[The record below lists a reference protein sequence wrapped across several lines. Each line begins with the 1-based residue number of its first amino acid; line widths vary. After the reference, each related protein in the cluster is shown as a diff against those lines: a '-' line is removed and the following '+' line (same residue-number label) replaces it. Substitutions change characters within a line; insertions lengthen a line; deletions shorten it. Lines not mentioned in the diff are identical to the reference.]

1 MVAKEGRRG
10 SGDRSPLSSWLP
22 DRGKVAARTAADS
35 LSLLFFCNRSHFKS
49 RGGKL
54 QRRIGLLE
62 VGAGAPSAR
71 RAALCLL
78 PLSSSFRSRGE
89 KGGGEGK
96 SPPISTV
103 HPVDKLKGRLCGRR
117 EGGRRVGGVNAPK
130 SRAVLLTALFV
141 SVLPRLKSCALP
153 PAHPFPL
160 FCPGRPSGQ
169 F

>member
-1 MVAKEGRRG
+1 MIARRCRAGCPIVGKWLHVQQRILCPCCSSVIDLTSSRGVENFKGG
-10 SGDRSPLSSWLP
+10 SGCWRSGQERRRLVVRRSASSP
-22 DRGKVAARTAADS
+22 S
-35 LSLLFFCNRSHFKS
+35 PPPS
-49 RGGKL
+49 
-54 QRRIGLLE
+54 
-62 VGAGAPSAR
+62 GAGVKR
-71 RAALCLL
+71 V
-78 PLSSSFRSRGE
+78 
-89 KGGGEGK
+89 GGGEGK
-96 SPPISTV
+96 SPPISKV